1 VLLGLWSAGAGR
13 RTRLDFGAGTG
24 VPWSAPAA
32 RSQDTTRGRQLDER
46 PWYRGFFDDDYLRVY
61 GPVLPDERT
70 AAEVNGAVARLGLAP
85 GARLLDLCCGQGRH
99 AVPLARLGFRVTGL
113 DLSRPLLARAAA
125 DATTQAYPVGLVEA
139 DMRRLPFAEASFDA
153 VLNLFHAFGYLEDDA
168 QDELVL
174 AEVARVLAPGGR
186 FLQELANR
194 EALVR
199 GWHDSDVS
207 RHDDGLLV
215 LQERALDLRSSR
227 ERARY
232 TWLHPDGRRRT
243 REASIRLYTLTELEA
258 MLGRAGLELLAVAG
272 DLDGGPLELD
282 SSFVVTLSRRRGKG
296 IS

>member
-1 VLLGLWSAGAGR
+1 
-13 RTRLDFGAGTG
+13 
-24 VPWSAPAA
+24 
-32 RSQDTTRGRQLDER
+32 
-46 PWYRGFFDDDYLRVY
+46 
-61 GPVLPDERT
+61 VLPAERT
-70 AAEVNGAVARLGLAP
+70 AAEVNGVVGQLGLAP
-85 GARLLDLCCGQGRH
+85 GGRLLDLCCGQGRH
-99 AVPLARLGFRVTGL
+99 AVPLARLGYRVTGL

-125 DATTQAYPVGLVEA
+125 TADGGPPVRLVAA
-139 DMRRLPFAEASFDA
+139 DMRRLPFADGSFDA
-153 VLNLFHAFGYLEDDA
+153 VLNLFHSFGYLEDEA
-168 QDELVL
+168 EDERVL

-199 GWHDSDVS
+199 GWHDSEVA

-215 LQERALDLRSSR
+215 LQERALDLRTSR
-227 ERARY
+227 DLVRY
-232 TWLHPDGRRRT
+232 TWLDPDGRQVT

-282 SSFVVTLSRRRGKG
+282 SSFVVTLSRRAGKG

>member
-1 VLLGLWSAGAGR
+1 
-13 RTRLDFGAGTG
+13 
-24 VPWSAPAA
+24 
-32 RSQDTTRGRQLDER
+32 LDEG
-46 PWYRGFFDDDYLRVY
+46 PWYTGFFDDDYLRVFD
-61 GPVLPDERT
+61 PLLPAERT
-70 AAEVNGAVARLGLAP
+70 AAEVNGVVGQLGLAP

-99 AVPLARLGFRVTGL
+99 AVPLARLGYRVTGL

-125 DATTQAYPVGLVEA
+125 AAAGGQPVGLVAA
-139 DMRRLPFAEASFDA
+139 DMRRLPFADGRFDA
-153 VLNLFHAFGYLEDDA
+153 VLNLFHAFGYLEDQT

-199 GWHDSDVS
+199 GWHDSEVA

-215 LQERALDLRSSR
+215 LQERELDLRTSR
-227 ERARY
+227 DLVRY
-232 TWLHPDGRRRT
+232 TLLHPDGRRVT
-243 REASIRLYTLTELEA
+243 REASVRLYTLTELEA
-258 MLGRAGLELLAVAG
+258 MLGRAGLKLLAVSG

-282 SSFVVTLSRRRGKG
+282 SSFVVTLSRRTSEG